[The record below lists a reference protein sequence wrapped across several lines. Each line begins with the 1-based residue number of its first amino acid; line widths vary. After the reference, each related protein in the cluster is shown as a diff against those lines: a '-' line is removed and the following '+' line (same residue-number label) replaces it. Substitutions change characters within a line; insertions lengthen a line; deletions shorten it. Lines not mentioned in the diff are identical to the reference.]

1 MTCKGQKMENIKSN
15 TSPKGTSAQRGV
27 PLFDS
32 GWNPIIDGAM
42 EKEGEKPEGLQRE
55 EAERLSAMCLGSLL
69 VLGRGT
75 RAGGGE
81 CLCGFVWIIIRVPG
95 G

>member
-1 MTCKGQKMENIKSN
+1 MEPWK
-15 TSPKGTSAQRGV
+15 RG
-27 PLFDS
+27 
-32 GWNPIIDGAM
+32 
-42 EKEGEKPEGLQRE
+42 KPEGLQKE
-55 EAERLSAMCLGSLL
+55 GAAAEPERLTAMCLGSLL

-75 RAGGGE
+75 RAGGGK

>member
-1 MTCKGQKMENIKSN
+1 MENIKSN
-15 TSPKGTSAQRGV
+15 TSPKGTSARRGR
-27 PLFDS
+27 PHFDS

-42 EKEGEKPEGLQRE
+42 KKKGEKPVGLQRE
-55 EAERLSAMCLGSLL
+55 EAAAEAERLSAMCLGSLL